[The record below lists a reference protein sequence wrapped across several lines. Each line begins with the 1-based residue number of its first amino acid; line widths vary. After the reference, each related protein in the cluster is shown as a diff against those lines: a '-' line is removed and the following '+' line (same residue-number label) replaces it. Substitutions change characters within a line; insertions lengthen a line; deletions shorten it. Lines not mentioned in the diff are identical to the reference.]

1 MKLLKWLQQPV
12 QYLVKGVAKIFTPTD
27 DYVLAFTNLLNFI
40 IFFKLCLT

>member
-27 DYVLAFTNLLNFI
+27 DDYPAIGIQPFEDEPYEER
-40 IFFKLCLT
+40 